1 MGIFVI
7 LQLIVYSLFLESWI
21 MTLRLFST
29 KDLPTHLPQPSV
41 SQLQQIN
48 SNLCTVMET
57 TAQIYHI
64 QTEHSGKRLDQFL
77 MGVTEGVSR
86 TYLQKLIRDG
96 AVTVN
101 DKVAKQPSYILR
113 SGDQV
118 HLSLPDSRPLE
129 TLQPE
134 DIPLD
139 ILYED
144 SHLIVLHKPA
154 GMLVHPA
161 SGVNSGTL
169 VNALLAHCTDL
180 SGIGGV
186 ERPGIV
192 HRLDKDTSGVLV
204 VAKTDIVHRELSV
217 QFEKHTITRQYVA
230 IVCGI
235 PSEVTGTIDAQI
247 ARSRRDRRRMT
258 TVKNDGRHAVTHY
271 QVLESYHKFS
281 LVQLTLETGR
291 LHQIRVHLQH
301 IGHPVAGDSIYGGE
315 QRALND
321 ADTLPVKHALI
332 HLKRQALHA
341 RTLKFEHPITQE
353 RLIFSA
359 PKPADMQRLIDALQ
373 TLTRAHL

>member
-1 MGIFVI
+1 M
-7 LQLIVYSLFLESWI
+7 ENE
-21 MTLRLFST
+21 
-29 KDLPTHLPQPSV
+29 TH
-41 SQLQQIN
+41 
-48 SNLCTVMET
+48 
-57 TAQIYHI
+57 IYHI
-64 QTEHSGKRLDQFL
+64 QTEHKGKRLDRFL
-77 MGVTEGVSR
+77 ISATEGVSR

-101 DKVAKQPSYILR
+101 EKVSKQPSYMLR

-118 HLSLPDSRPLE
+118 CFSLPDPRPLE
-129 TLQPE
+129 TLQPQ
-134 DIPLD
+134 DIPLE

-144 SHLIVLHKPA
+144 SHLIVLNKPA

-180 SGIGGV
+180 SGIGGI

-204 VAKTDIVHRELSV
+204 VAKTDVVHRELSV
-217 QFEKHTITRQYVA
+217 QFERHTITRQYVA

-235 PSEVTGTIDAQI
+235 PAEVTGTIDAQI

-258 TVKNDGRHAVTHY
+258 TVKNGGRRAVTHY
-271 QVLESYHKFS
+271 QVLESYNKFS
-281 LVQLTLETGR
+281 LVQLILETGR

-301 IGHPVAGDSIYGGE
+301 IGHSVAGDPIYGGE
-315 QRALND
+315 QRAVND
-321 ADTLPVKHALI
+321 ADTLPIKHALI

-341 RTLKFEHPITQE
+341 RTLQFEHPVTHE
-353 RLIFSA
+353 RLTFSA
-359 PKPADMQRLIDALQ
+359 PKSADMERLVDALR
-373 TLTRAHL
+373 TLSRAHL

>member
-1 MGIFVI
+1 
-7 LQLIVYSLFLESWI
+7 
-21 MTLRLFST
+21 
-29 KDLPTHLPQPSV
+29 
-41 SQLQQIN
+41 
-48 SNLCTVMET
+48 MET
-57 TAQIYHI
+57 TGQTYHI

-77 MGVTEGVSR
+77 MSATEGLSR

-101 DKVAKQPSYILR
+101 DKVSKRSSYTLR
-113 SGDQV
+113 TGDQV
-118 HLSLPDSRPLE
+118 CISPPDSRPLE
-129 TLQPE
+129 TLQPG
-134 DIPLD
+134 DISLD

-144 SHLIVLHKPA
+144 SHLIVLNKPA

-161 SGVNSGTL
+161 SGVNEGTL
-169 VNALLAHCTDL
+169 VNALLAHCSDL

-204 VAKTDIVHRELSV
+204 VAKTDVVHRALSV

-230 IVCGI
+230 VVCGV
-235 PSEVTGTIDAQI
+235 PAEVTETIDAQI

-258 TVKNDGRHAVTHY
+258 TVKNGGRHAITHY
-271 QVLESYHKFS
+271 QVLEIYDKFS

-301 IGHPVAGDSIYGGE
+301 IGHPVAGDAIYGGE

-341 RTLKFEHPITQE
+341 RTLQFEHPIRHE
-353 RLIFSA
+353 SLIFSA
-359 PKPADMQRLIDALQ
+359 PKPADMERLVDALR
-373 TLTRAHL
+373 TLSRAHL

>member
-1 MGIFVI
+1 M
-7 LQLIVYSLFLESWI
+7 ENE
-21 MTLRLFST
+21 
-29 KDLPTHLPQPSV
+29 TH
-41 SQLQQIN
+41 
-48 SNLCTVMET
+48 
-57 TAQIYHI
+57 IYHI
-64 QTEHSGKRLDQFL
+64 QKDHSGKRLDQFL
-77 MGVTEGVSR
+77 MGTIEGVSR
-86 TYLQKLIRDG
+86 TYLQKLIREG

-101 DKVAKQPSYILR
+101 DKVFKQPGYTLR

-118 HLSLPDSRPLE
+118 CLSLPDSRPLE
-129 TLQPE
+129 TGQPE
-134 DIPLD
+134 NIPLD

-144 SHLIVLHKPA
+144 SHLIVLNKPA

-204 VAKTDIVHRELSV
+204 VAKTDVVHRELSV

-230 IVCGI
+230 VVCGV
-235 PSEVTGTIDAQI
+235 PAEVTGTIEAQI

-258 TVKNDGRHAVTHY
+258 TVKNNGRHAVTHY
-271 QVLESYHKFS
+271 QVLEIYHKFS

-301 IGHPVAGDSIYGGE
+301 IGHPVAGDTIYGGE

-341 RTLKFEHPITQE
+341 RTLKFDHPVTHE
-353 RLIFSA
+353 SLFFSA
-359 PKPADMQRLIDALQ
+359 PKPADMERLVDALR
-373 TLTRAHL
+373 TLTRAYL